1 MGQQDQLSPDSSTIN
16 TTHNEQNGGD
26 ANDRAEG
33 TTVAADHQC
42 SIVNVDHDVI
52 SLPTVAGRRHD
63 RNLEGSDMTSTT
75 QPSPYDDD
83 IHVADDDVEI
93 VAGRGELPWT
103 QVHDWVILSGVGP
116 AAVGAYAVLK
126 MHLNRLTGQL
136 NPGTVRLAKLLGLS
150 RADRVA
156 ALIRPL
162 VEIGAVEV
170 VAYGMPRRNRY
181 IVHSMP
187 PEDYEGPL
195 TLGQWAKRHG
205 QEITEE
211 RGRQAQRVEAWRN
224 RRSAPVTPILGLQA
238 DQDDPAP
245 VTPESGLQVTPESG
259 LHVTPKSGLEPDEG
273 EPDVVEPDEVP
284 PPVSS
289 RDADASVGGKPQEEE
304 EGERNHELDL
314 VEAARTVLRQ
324 VTTGLPSALM
334 PDRMQ
339 AGRLLTLAADA
350 LRAGWS
356 ADVLV
361 RRIGAGDLRQVDSVF
376 AVLQHRLS
384 HLGEPSELVSDRAP
398 VERPHTML
406 AVFAGDGGFN
416 WRTHQANRT
425 NSSESART
433 FLLGGQWREGAFDPP
448 SPTDQ

>member
-1 MGQQDQLSPDSSTIN
+1 
-16 TTHNEQNGGD
+16 
-26 ANDRAEG
+26 
-33 TTVAADHQC
+33 
-42 SIVNVDHDVI
+42 
-52 SLPTVAGRRHD
+52 
-63 RNLEGSDMTSTT
+63 MTSTT
-75 QPSPYDDD
+75 QSSPYDDD

-116 AAVGAYAVLK
+116 ASVGAYAVLK

-162 VEIGAVEV
+162 VQIGAVEV

-187 PEDYEGPL
+187 PEGYEGPL

-205 QEITEE
+205 QEITDE
-211 RGRQAQRVEAWRN
+211 RGRQAQRVEEWRN
-224 RRSAPVTPILGLQA
+224 RRSATVTPESGLQA
-238 DQDDPAP
+238 DQEDPAL
-245 VTPESGLQVTPESG
+245 VTPKSGLQVTPESG

-273 EPDVVEPDEVP
+273 EPDEVEPDVAP

-289 RDADASVGGKPQEEE
+289 RDADASAGGKPQEEE
-304 EGERNHELDL
+304 ERNHELDL

-334 PDRMQ
+334 PDRTQ
-339 AGRLLTLAADA
+339 AGRLLTLATDA

-356 ADVLV
+356 ADVLA
-361 RRIGAGDLRQVDSVF
+361 RRVGAGDLRQVDSVF
-376 AVLQHRLS
+376 AVLQHRLV
-384 HLGEPSELVSDRAP
+384 HLGDPSDLVSDRAP
-398 VERPHTML
+398 TERPHTMS
-406 AVFAGDGGFN
+406 AVFAGQDGFD
-416 WRTHQANRT
+416 WRTHQASRT
-425 NSSESART
+425 RDTAKIFADLQARG
-433 FLLGGQWREGAFDPP
+433 LMSDRWCAHGVGSRRD
-448 SPTDQ
+448 